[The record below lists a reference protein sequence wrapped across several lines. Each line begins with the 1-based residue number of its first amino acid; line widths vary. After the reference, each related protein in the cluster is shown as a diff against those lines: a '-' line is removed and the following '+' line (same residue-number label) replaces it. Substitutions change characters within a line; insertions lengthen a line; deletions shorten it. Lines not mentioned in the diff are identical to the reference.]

1 MICLLFL
8 QLLLSFV
15 NDDDDDDDDAV
26 VVVVVVA
33 AVVVTVNAVVTPLF
47 LMLSTLMIPVRIL
60 TSQYKSDQV

>member
-1 MICLLFL
+1 MICLFL

-15 NDDDDDDDDAV
+15 NDDDDDDDDA
-26 VVVVVVA
+26 VVVVA

>member
-26 VVVVVVA
+26 VVVA
-33 AVVVTVNAVVTPLF
+33 AVVVTVNAVVTPL
-47 LMLSTLMIPVRIL
+47 LDVVYVDD
-60 TSQYKSDQV
+60 TSADTDFTIQI

>member
-1 MICLLFL
+1 MICLLFS

-26 VVVVVVA
+26 VVVA
-33 AVVVTVNAVVTPLF
+33 AVVVTFNAVVTPLF

>member
-26 VVVVVVA
+26 VVVA

-47 LMLSTLMIPVRIL
+47 LMLSMLMIPVRIL

>member
-15 NDDDDDDDDAV
+15 NDDDDDDDDA
-26 VVVVVVA
+26 VVVVA

>member
-15 NDDDDDDDDAV
+15 NDDDDDA
-26 VVVVVVA
+26 VVVVA